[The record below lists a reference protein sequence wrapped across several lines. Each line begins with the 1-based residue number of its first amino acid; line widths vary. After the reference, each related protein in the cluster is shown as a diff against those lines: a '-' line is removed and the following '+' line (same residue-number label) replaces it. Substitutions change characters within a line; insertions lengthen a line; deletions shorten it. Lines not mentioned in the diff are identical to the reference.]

1 MSANLQNLNVIS
13 PTRRSQRHSGGLL
26 PARSLDAPRKCAP
39 GRRLLARYAAPFP
52 TPKARACSPAS
63 PAR

>member
-1 MSANLQNLNVIS
+1 MSASLQNLNAIS

-26 PARSLDAPRKCAP
+26 PVRSPDAPRKCAP
-39 GRRLLARYAAPFP
+39 GRQLLARYADPFP